1 MARLNEEEEFTL
13 EVVLRSY
20 RADSRSARGSY
31 LLLLGGL
38 IKEFSL
44 GLAVIPGFSGL
55 PVEAGFFPGVT
66 LWLLLRLWQA
76 FTRVR

>member
-1 MARLNEEEEFTL
+1 
-13 EVVLRSY
+13 
-20 RADSRSARGSY
+20 
-31 LLLLGGL
+31 LGGL

-66 LWLLLRLWQA
+66 L
-76 FTRVR
+76 